1 MGFNYERGVGEM
13 LEDMGHRTEDI
24 MRRVYGSW
32 EHDDST
38 AWNRFTL
45 YEKVAPGKAAVGTI
59 HFAPNST
66 KDYEW
71 GSKKAVLSTADDWLT
86 YPRLTGKKRLMTSAD
101 WGGGD
106 IRLHHKWWLSHL
118 PKAPGRARDGKL
130 ANWWKY
136 AVDFS
141 KYEESR

>member
-1 MGFNYERGVGEM
+1 MMMPTRGWVISALVE
-13 LEDMGHRTEDI
+13 I
-24 MRRVYGSW
+24 I
-32 EHDDST
+32 
-38 AWNRFTL
+38 
-45 YEKVAPGKAAVGTI
+45 AVGGRQG
-59 HFAPNST
+59 
-66 KDYEW
+66 DQV
-71 GSKKAVLSTADDWLT
+71 VLSAADDWLT

-118 PKAPGRARDGKL
+118 PKSPGRAKDGKL

-136 AVDFS
+136 AVEFS

>member
-1 MGFNYERGVGEM
+1 M
-13 LEDMGHRTEDI
+13 LENLGHRAESI

-32 EHDDST
+32 EPEPTHM
-38 AWNRFTL
+38 WNRFTL
-45 YEKVAPGKAAVGTI
+45 YDKVAPGKAACGNV

-71 GSKKAVLSTADDWLT
+71 GARKAVWSNADDWLA
-86 YPRLTGKKRLMTSAD
+86 YPRLTGKGRMMTSAD

-106 IRLHHKWWLSHL
+106 IRLHHKWWLSRL
-118 PKAPGRARDGKL
+118 PKARGKGPDGKL

-136 AVDFS
+136 VVDFHR
-141 KYEESR
+141 YEESR